1 MSSETIKRTTCYEC
15 DANCAFDVTI
25 NAEGIA
31 TKVEGMPDCPRG
43 QMQLD
48 RQYHPDRLIHP
59 LKRTGPKG
67 SGEFTRISWQE
78 ALDTIS
84 KALQKARQDHGA
96 PAVGFFAGY
105 TKEARPQ
112 LQRLAHAFGSPNFL
126 TEAGCCFSATMV
138 AETLTYGHK
147 L

>member
-1 MSSETIKRTTCYEC
+1 MSSDTVKHITKRTTCYEC

-48 RQYHPDRLIHP
+48 RQYHKDRLLYP

-67 SGEFTRISWQE
+67 SGEFERISWAE
-78 ALDTIS
+78 ALSTIS
-84 KALQKARQDHGA
+84 AELQQAKQQHGA
-96 PAVGFFAGY
+96 PQPKQINKNSSIAVTYFR
-105 TKEARPQ
+105 ARQP
-112 LQRLAHAFGSPNFL
+112 HA
-126 TEAGCCFSATMV
+126 
-138 AETLTYGHK
+138 
-147 L
+147 